1 MRKHDTL
8 SDCFW
13 SCERDLKGRAQTM
26 TVRSLTE
33 VYETRRGEPMGESSY
48 GAIL

>member
-1 MRKHDTL
+1 MKPYQTAL
-8 SDCFW
+8 W
-13 SCERDLKGRAQTM
+13 SCERDLKGRAQAM

-33 VYETRRGEPMGESSY
+33 VHRTRRGEPMGESSY